1 MKKKLLSLILALS
14 TFFISAQTDSQ
25 VDEIVVEEI
34 KELVVE
40 KTIRDSST
48 EINTAKITISVS
60 GGEKPYSYTWSEKSK
75 SNSFTDEEVSILDGA
90 TEGNEYSVTVADS
103 KGAEKTLTFVVPAVS
118 IPEVLSSSFAP
129 VVGFMDTYFFFDPFY
144 ALGLY
149 DNRVLD
155 AVGDPVRHA
164 NGTVKTI
171 KLPFM
176 VIWLILGAIFFTFRF
191 RFINFR
197 GIKHSIQLIRGKYDD
212 PTAIGEVTHFQALA
226 TAVSGTVGLG
236 NIAGV
241 AVAISLGGPGAT
253 FWLILAGL
261 LGMSTKFVE
270 CTLGVKYRT
279 IEKDGSISGGPMQYL
294 KKGFEKRGFKNVG
307 KALSVLYAF
316 VIMLAAFAAGSM
328 FQANQAAAQLA
339 SVLEVD
345 GIAKTYIGIGIAI
358 LVGIVI
364 VGGLKGIAKVT
375 EKVVPSMAGLYI
387 LMCIVVIGANIT
399 EVGGAIALIFDGAF
413 TPTAAYGGF
422 LGVLVLGFQR
432 AAFSNE
438 AGLGS
443 ASIAH
448 SAAKTKHPVSEG
460 FVALLEP
467 FIDTVVVCTLTALVL
482 IFTGTYVGQEATG
495 SALTAVA
502 FGKVIPGASIF
513 LTIAIF
519 LFAFST
525 ILTWSYYG
533 SQAAQSLFGD
543 SKIVSGIFKTI
554 FLLTIIL
561 GASIGLG
568 AVIDFADYMF
578 LTLAIPNLIGL
589 YLMSGE
595 ISKDLNSY
603 FSKIKSGEI
612 AKTK

>member
-1 MKKKLLSLILALS
+1 MKKSLLLIFTILLPLFNFSQDLS
-14 TFFISAQTDSQ
+14 VTQKVTDDS
-25 VDEIVVEEI
+25 DE
-34 KELVVE
+34 L
-40 KTIRDSST
+40 
-48 EINTAKITISVS
+48 NTAKIVIDVQ
-60 GGEKPYSYTWSEKSK
+60 GGQAPYQYFWSEKSVDTK
-75 SNSFTDEEVSILDGA
+75 TSVINGA
-90 TEGNEYSVTVADS
+90 TEGKEYSVKVVDANG
-103 KGAEKTLTFVVPAVS
+103 KEKELTFEVPTNSV
-118 IPEVLSSSFAP
+118 PESMSAAFAP
-129 VVGFMDTYFFFDPFY
+129 VVGFMDTYFFFDPFH
-144 ALGLY
+144 AIGLY
-149 DNRVLD
+149 DNRVKDENGVVLKN
-155 AVGDPVRHA
+155 P
-164 NGTVKTI
+164 NGTDRTI
-171 KLPFM
+171 KVPFM
-176 VIWLILGAIFFTFRF
+176 VIWLILGALFFTLRF

-197 GIKHSIQLIRGKYDD
+197 GIKHSLDLVRGKYDD
-212 PTAIGEVTHFQALA
+212 PEAIGEVTHFQALA

-241 AVAISLGGPGAT
+241 AVAVATGGPGAT

-261 LGMSTKFVE
+261 LGMSSKFVE

-279 IEKDGSISGGPMQYL
+279 LEEDGTISGGPMEYL
-294 KKGFEKRGFKNVG
+294 KKGFAERGFKGVG
-307 KALSVLYAF
+307 KGLSFVYA
-316 VIMLAAFAAGSM
+316 VIIMLAAFAAGSM
-328 FQANQAAAQLA
+328 FQANQATAQLS
-339 SVLEVD
+339 SVLGVG
-345 GIAKTYIGIGIAI
+345 GIAKTFIGIGIAVI
-358 LVGIVI
+358 VGIVI
-364 VGGLKGIAKVT
+364 IGGLKGIAKVT
-375 EKVVPSMAGLYI
+375 EKVVPSMAALYI
-387 LMCIVVIGANIT
+387 LMCVIVIGANIT
-399 EVGGAIALIFDGAF
+399 EVGSAFSLIIDGAF
-413 TPTAAYGGF
+413 NPQAIYGGF

-482 IFTGTYVGQEATG
+482 IFTGTYQGEEATG

-533 SQAAQSLFGD
+533 VQAAQSIFGETKLVTNIF
-543 SKIVSGIFKTI
+543 KIV
-554 FLLTIIL
+554 FLLTVVL

-568 AVIDFADYMF
+568 AVIDFADMMF

-589 YLMSGE
+589 YMMSG
-595 ISKDLNSY
+595 SVAKDLKAY
-603 FSKIKSGEI
+603 MAKVKSGEI

>member
-1 MKKKLLSLILALS
+1 MKKIFLSIIFLLSANLFLAQGIEVKE
-14 TFFISAQTDSQ
+14 TISDDSG
-25 VDEIVVEEI
+25 
-34 KELVVE
+34 
-40 KTIRDSST
+40 
-48 EINTAKITISVS
+48 EINTAKITLEVS
-60 GGEKPYSYTWSEKSK
+60 GGIPPYKYIWGEKSRK
-75 SNSFTDEEVSILDGA
+75 QTDSFIIGA
-90 TEGNEYSVTVADS
+90 TEGKEYSVKVIDS
-103 KGAEKTLTFVVPAVS
+103 KGAFKEIIFDVPTNSVPETLSAA
-118 IPEVLSSSFAP
+118 FAP

-149 DNRVLD
+149 DNRVKNDEGEVLLN
-155 AVGDPVRHA
+155 P
-164 NGTVKTI
+164 NGTEQTI
-171 KLPFM
+171 KMPFM
-176 VIWLILGAIFFTFRF
+176 VIWLVLGAIFFTLRF

-197 GIKHSIQLIRGKYDD
+197 GIKHSIELVRGKYND
-212 PTAIGEVTHFQALA
+212 PTAVGEVTHFQALA

-270 CTLGVKYRT
+270 CTLGVKYRE

-307 KALSVLYAF
+307 KVLSVVYAF

-328 FQANQAAAQLA
+328 FQSNQAAAQLA

-345 GIAKTYIGIGIAI
+345 GMAKTFIGIGIAV
-358 LVGIVI
+358 LVGVVI
-364 VGGLKGIAKVT
+364 IGGLKGIAKVT

-387 LMCIVVIGANIT
+387 LMCIIVIGANISQI
-399 EVGGAIALIFDGAF
+399 GDAFSLIIDGAF
-413 TPTAAYGGF
+413 SPKAVYGGF

-448 SAAKTKHPVSEG
+448 SAAKTKHPVAEG

-482 IFTGTYVGQEATG
+482 IFTGTYEGQEATG

-533 SQAAQSLFGD
+533 VQAAQSLFGE
-543 SKIVSGIFKTI
+543 SKIVSNIFKI
-554 FLLTIIL
+554 VFLLTVVL

-568 AVIDFADYMF
+568 AVIDFADMMF

-595 ISKDLNSY
+595 VAKDLKEY
-603 FSKIKSGEI
+603 FAKVKSGEI

>member
-1 MKKKLLSLILALS
+1 MNKLFLSLIIF
-14 TFFISAQTDSQ
+14 TFFSQLGFSQLKVSHHITD
-25 VDEIVVEEI
+25 
-34 KELVVE
+34 
-40 KTIRDSST
+40 DSS
-48 EINTAKITISVS
+48 EIETAVIDINVE
-60 GGEKPYSYTWSEKSK
+60 GGTAPYKYYWSEKNIDTSTK
-75 SNSFTDEEVSILDGA
+75 TVNKA
-90 TEGNEYSVTVADS
+90 KEGKEYAVRVEDASGLSGEHVF
-103 KGAEKTLTFVVPAVS
+103 EVPAVS
-118 IPEVLSSSFAP
+118 IPEKMSSAFAP
-129 VVGFMDTYFFFDPFY
+129 IVGFMDQYFFFDPFY
-144 ALGLY
+144 SLGLY
-149 DNRVLD
+149 DNRVKD
-155 AVGDPVRHA
+155 ANGDIVLNP

-176 VIWLILGAIFFTFRF
+176 VIWLILGAVFFTIRF
-191 RFINFR
+191 GFINIR
-197 GIKHSIQLIRGKYDD
+197 GVKHSLKLVRGKYDEAD
-212 PTAIGEVTHFQALA
+212 AKGEVTHFQALA

-241 AVAISLGGPGAT
+241 AVAISTGGPGAT
-253 FWLILAGL
+253 FWIILAGL
-261 LGMSTKFVE
+261 LGMSSKFIE

-279 IEKDGSISGGPMQYL
+279 VAEDGTISGGPMEYL
-294 KKGFEKRGFKNVG
+294 KKGFAEKGLGGLG
-307 KALSVLYAF
+307 KGLSFIYAII
-316 VIMLAAFAAGSM
+316 IMLAAFAAGSM
-328 FQANQAAAQLA
+328 FQANQATAQLA
-339 SVLEVD
+339 SVMGVD
-345 GIAKTYIGIGIAI
+345 GTAKTIIGVVIAV

-375 EKVVPSMAGLYI
+375 DKVVPSMAGLYI
-387 LMCIVVIGANIT
+387 LMCVIVVGANIT
-399 EVGGAIALIFDGAF
+399 EVGQAFGLIIDGAF
-413 TPTAAYGGF
+413 QADAMYGGF

-448 SAAKTKHPVSEG
+448 SAAKTNHPVAEG

-482 IFTGTYVGQEATG
+482 IFTGTYEGEVATG

-502 FGKVIPGASIF
+502 FSKVIPGADYL

-533 SQAAQSLFGD
+533 VKAAQSIFG
-543 SKIVSGIFKTI
+543 SKKIVEIIFKAV
-554 FLLTIIL
+554 FLLTVVL

-568 AVIDFADYMF
+568 AVIDFADMMF

-589 YLMSGE
+589 YMMSGGVA
-595 ISKDLNSY
+595 KDLKTY
-603 FSKIKSGEI
+603 FAKVKSGEI
-612 AKTK
+612 PQTK

>member
-1 MKKKLLSLILALS
+1 MNKLFLSLIIFA
-14 TFFISAQTDSQ
+14 FFSQ
-25 VDEIVVEEI
+25 LGFSQLKVTHNIID
-34 KELVVE
+34 
-40 KTIRDSST
+40 DSS
-48 EINTAKITISVS
+48 EIETAVIDISVE
-60 GGEKPYSYTWSEKSK
+60 GGTAPYKYYWSEK
-75 SNSFTDEEVSILDGA
+75 NIDTDTKTVLKAKEGKKYSVRVEDASGA
-90 TEGNEYSVTVADS
+90 TGELSF
-103 KGAEKTLTFVVPAVS
+103 KVPAES
-118 IPEVLSSSFAP
+118 IPEKMSASFAP
-129 VVGFMDTYFFFDPFY
+129 IVGFMDEYFFFDPFY
-144 ALGLY
+144 SLGLY
-149 DNRVLD
+149 DNKVKDANGDVVLN
-155 AVGDPVRHA
+155 P

-176 VIWLILGAIFFTFRF
+176 VIWLILGAVFFTIRF
-191 RFINFR
+191 GFINIR
-197 GIKHSIQLIRGKYDD
+197 GIKHSIKLVRGKYDE
-212 PTAIGEVTHFQALA
+212 PGAQGEVTHFQALA

-241 AVAISLGGPGAT
+241 AVAISTGGPGAT
-253 FWLILAGL
+253 FWIILAGL
-261 LGMSTKFVE
+261 LGMSSKFIE

-279 IEKDGSISGGPMQYL
+279 VAEDGTISGGPMEYL
-294 KKGFEKRGFKNVG
+294 KKGFAEKGLGGLG
-307 KALSVLYAF
+307 KGLSLIYAII
-316 VIMLAAFAAGSM
+316 IMLAAFAAGSM
-328 FQANQAAAQLA
+328 FQANQATAQLA
-339 SVLEVD
+339 SVMGVD
-345 GIAKTYIGIGIAI
+345 GTAKTVIGVVIAV

-375 EKVVPSMAGLYI
+375 DKVVPSMAGLYI
-387 LMCIVVIGANIT
+387 LMCIIVVGANIT
-399 EVGGAIALIFDGAF
+399 EVGSAFGLIIDGAF
-413 TPTAAYGGF
+413 QADAMYGGF

-448 SAAKTKHPVSEG
+448 SAAKTNHPVAEG

-482 IFTGTYVGQEATG
+482 IFTGTYEGEVATG

-502 FGKVIPGASIF
+502 FSKVIPGADYL

-533 SQAAQSLFGD
+533 VKAAQSIFGRK
-543 SKIVSGIFKTI
+543 KIVENIFKAV
-554 FLLTIIL
+554 FLLTVVL

-568 AVIDFADYMF
+568 AVIDFADMMF

-589 YLMSGE
+589 YMMSGGVA
-595 ISKDLNSY
+595 KDLKVY
-603 FSKIKSGEI
+603 FAKVKSGEI
-612 AKTK
+612 PQTK

>member
-1 MKKKLLSLILALS
+1 MNRLFISLIIFA
-14 TFFISAQTDSQ
+14 FFSQ
-25 VDEIVVEEI
+25 LGFSQLKV
-34 KELVVE
+34 
-40 KTIRDSST
+40 SH
-48 EINTAKITISVS
+48 KITDESSEIETAVIDINVE
-60 GGEKPYSYTWSEKSK
+60 GGIAPYKYYWSE
-75 SNSFTDEEVSILDGA
+75 TSIDTNTKTVNKA
-90 TEGNEYSVTVADS
+90 KEGKTYSVKVEDSTGASTSHEFTVPTES
-103 KGAEKTLTFVVPAVS
+103 VPEK
-118 IPEVLSSSFAP
+118 LSAAFAP
-129 VVGFMDTYFFFDPFY
+129 IVGFMDTYFFFDPFHS
-144 ALGLY
+144 LGLY
-149 DNRVLD
+149 DNQ
-155 AVGDPVRHA
+155 VRDKNGNVVMNP

-176 VIWLILGAIFFTFRF
+176 VIWLILGAIFFTIRF
-191 RFINFR
+191 GFINIR
-197 GIKHSIQLIRGKYDD
+197 GIKHSLKLVRGKYDESD
-212 PTAIGEVTHFQALA
+212 AEGEVTHFQALA

-241 AVAISLGGPGAT
+241 AVAISAGGPGAT
-253 FWLILAGL
+253 FWIILAGL
-261 LGMSTKFVE
+261 LGMSSKFVE

-279 IEKDGSISGGPMQYL
+279 VAEDGTISGGPMEYL
-294 KKGFEKRGFKNVG
+294 KKGFAEKGLGGLG
-307 KALSVLYAF
+307 KGLSVLYALI
-316 VIMLAAFAAGSM
+316 IMLAAFAAGSM
-328 FQANQAAAQLA
+328 FQANQATAQLA
-339 SVLEVD
+339 SVTGLE
-345 GIAKTYIGIGIAI
+345 GNAKTFIGIGIAV

-375 EKVVPSMAGLYI
+375 DKVVPSMAGLYI
-387 LMCIVVIGANIT
+387 LMCLIVVIANIT
-399 EVGGAIALIFDGAF
+399 QVGDAFSQIIGGAFEAKAM
-413 TPTAAYGGF
+413 YGGF

-448 SAAKTKHPVSEG
+448 SAAKTKHPVAEG

-482 IFTGTYVGQEATG
+482 IFTGTGITDGATESG

-502 FGKVIPGASIF
+502 FSKVIPYADVL

-533 SQAAQSLFGD
+533 SKAAQSLFGQK
-543 SKIVSGIFKTI
+543 KIVDIVFKVV
-554 FLLTIIL
+554 FLLTVIL

-568 AVIDFADYMF
+568 AVIDFADMMF

-589 YLMSGE
+589 YMMSGGVA
-595 ISKDLNSY
+595 KDLKTY
-603 FSKIKSGEI
+603 FAKVKSGEI
-612 AKTK
+612 PQTK

>member
-1 MKKKLLSLILALS
+1 MKKGFLILMSFLSLTLLNAQDLKVTHS
-14 TFFISAQTDSQ
+14 ISDASD
-25 VDEIVVEEI
+25 
-34 KELVVE
+34 
-40 KTIRDSST
+40 
-48 EINTAKITISVS
+48 EINTAVINISVTN
-60 GGEKPYSYTWSEKSK
+60 GQAPYQYFWSE
-75 SNSFTDEEVSILDGA
+75 NSVDTQTFKLEGA
-90 TEGNEYSVTVADS
+90 TEGKKYSVKVVDANNTS
-103 KGAEKTLTFVVPAVS
+103 KEITFKVPTNSV
-118 IPEVLSSSFAP
+118 PEALSASFAP
-129 VVGFMDTYFFFDPFY
+129 VVVFLDTYFFFDPFH
-144 ALGLY
+144 AIGLY
-149 DNRVLD
+149 DNRVKDDNGKVLLN
-155 AVGDPVRHA
+155 P
-164 NGTVKTI
+164 NGTPKTI

-191 RFINFR
+191 GFINIR
-197 GIKHSIQLIRGKYDD
+197 GIKHSFDLVRGKYDD
-212 PTAIGEVTHFQALA
+212 PNAVGEVTHFQALA

-241 AVAISLGGPGAT
+241 AVAISTGGPGAT

-270 CTLGVKYRT
+270 CTLGVKYRVV
-279 IEKDGSISGGPMQYL
+279 EADGTISGGPMEYL
-294 KKGFEKRGFKNVG
+294 KKGFEERGFKNVG
-307 KALSVLYAF
+307 KVLSAVYAF

-328 FQANQAAAQLA
+328 FQANQAAAQLS
-339 SVLEVD
+339 SVLGV
-345 GIAKTYIGIGIAI
+345 GGLSKTFIGIGIAV

-375 EKVVPSMAGLYI
+375 DKVVPSMAGLYI
-387 LMCIVVIGANIT
+387 LMCLIVIGANIT
-399 EVGGAIALIFDGAF
+399 ELGNAFSLIINGAF
-413 TPTAAYGGF
+413 QADAMYGGF
-422 LGVLVLGFQR
+422 LGVMVLGFQR

-448 SAAKTKHPVSEG
+448 SAAKTNHPVSEG

-482 IFTGTYVGQEATG
+482 IFTGTYTGYAETG

-533 SQAAQSLFGD
+533 VQAAQSLFGET
-543 SKIVSGIFKTI
+543 KIVTNIFKLV
-554 FLLTIIL
+554 FLLTVIL

-578 LTLAIPNLIGL
+578 LTLAIPNLLGL
-589 YLMSGE
+589 YLMSGSV
-595 ISKDLNSY
+595 SKDLKEY
-603 FSKIKSGEI
+603 FAKVKSGEI

>member
-1 MKKKLLSLILALS
+1 MNKLFFSLIFLLSAQFSLAQDLEVNE
-14 TFFISAQTDSQ
+14 TITDNSG
-25 VDEIVVEEI
+25 
-34 KELVVE
+34 
-40 KTIRDSST
+40 
-48 EINTAKITISVS
+48 EINTAKITIAVN
-60 GGEKPYSYTWSEKSK
+60 GGTPPYKYYWKEKSRK
-75 SNSFTDEEVSILDGA
+75 ITDSVIEGA
-90 TEGNEYSVTVADS
+90 TEGKEYSVKVTDS
-103 KGAEKTLTFVVPAVS
+103 MDASKELTFQVPAIS
-118 IPEVLSSSFAP
+118 IPEKLSAAFAP
-129 VVGFMDTYFFFDPFY
+129 VVGFMDTYFFFDPFH

-149 DNRVLD
+149 DNRVKNENGEVLLN
-155 AVGDPVRHA
+155 P
-164 NGTVKTI
+164 NGTEQTI

-197 GIKHSIQLIRGKYDD
+197 GIRHSLQLVRGKYDD
-212 PTAIGEVTHFQALA
+212 PTAVGEVTHFQALA

-241 AVAISLGGPGAT
+241 AVAVSLGGPGAT

-294 KKGFEKRGFKNVG
+294 KKGFEKRGFKNIG
-307 KALSVLYAF
+307 KVLSVVYAF

-328 FQANQAAAQLA
+328 FQANQATAQLA
-339 SVLEVD
+339 SVLGVD
-345 GIAKTYIGIGIAI
+345 GMAKTFIGIGIAI

-364 VGGLKGIAKVT
+364 IGGLKGIAKVT

-387 LMCIVVIGANIT
+387 LMCIIVIGANIDQL
-399 EVGGAIALIFDGAF
+399 GDAFSLIIDGAF
-413 TPTAAYGGF
+413 SPKAAYGGF

-482 IFTGTYVGQEATG
+482 IFTGTYEGQEATG

-533 SQAAQSLFGD
+533 VQAAQSLFGD
-543 SKIVSGIFKTI
+543 SKIVSNIFKII
-554 FLLTIIL
+554 FLLTVVL

-568 AVIDFADYMF
+568 AVIDFADMMF

-595 ISKDLNSY
+595 VAKDLKEY
-603 FSKIKSGEI
+603 LAKVKSGEI
-612 AKTK
+612 VKTK

>member
-1 MKKKLLSLILALS
+1 MKKGFLILMSFLSLTLLNAQDLKVTHS
-14 TFFISAQTDSQ
+14 ISDASD
-25 VDEIVVEEI
+25 
-34 KELVVE
+34 
-40 KTIRDSST
+40 
-48 EINTAKITISVS
+48 EINTAVINISVTN
-60 GGEKPYSYTWSEKSK
+60 GQAPYQYFWSE
-75 SNSFTDEEVSILDGA
+75 NSVDTQTFKLEGA
-90 TEGNEYSVTVADS
+90 TEGKKYSVKVVDANNTS
-103 KGAEKTLTFVVPAVS
+103 KEITFKVPTNSV
-118 IPEVLSSSFAP
+118 PEALSASFAP
-129 VVGFMDTYFFFDPFY
+129 VVVFLDTYFFFDPFH
-144 ALGLY
+144 AIGLY
-149 DNRVLD
+149 DNRVKDDNGKVLLN
-155 AVGDPVRHA
+155 P
-164 NGTVKTI
+164 NGTPKTI

-191 RFINFR
+191 GFINIR
-197 GIKHSIQLIRGKYDD
+197 GIKHSFDLVRGKYDD
-212 PTAIGEVTHFQALA
+212 PNAVGEVTHFQALA

-241 AVAISLGGPGAT
+241 AVAISTGGPGAT

-270 CTLGVKYRT
+270 CTLGVKYRVV
-279 IEKDGSISGGPMQYL
+279 EADGTISGGPMEYL
-294 KKGFEKRGFKNVG
+294 KKGFEERGFKNVG
-307 KALSVLYAF
+307 KVLSAVYAF

-328 FQANQAAAQLA
+328 FQANQAAAQLS
-339 SVLEVD
+339 SVLGV
-345 GIAKTYIGIGIAI
+345 GGLSKTFIGIGIAV

-375 EKVVPSMAGLYI
+375 DKVVPSMAGLYI
-387 LMCIVVIGANIT
+387 LMCLIVIGANIT
-399 EVGGAIALIFDGAF
+399 ELGNAFSLIINGAF
-413 TPTAAYGGF
+413 QADAMYGGF
-422 LGVLVLGFQR
+422 LGVMVLGFQR

-448 SAAKTKHPVSEG
+448 SAAKTNHPVSEG

-482 IFTGTYVGQEATG
+482 IFTGTYTGYAETG

-533 SQAAQSLFGD
+533 VQAAQSLFGET
-543 SKIVSGIFKTI
+543 KIVTNIFKLV
-554 FLLTIIL
+554 FLLTVVL

-578 LTLAIPNLIGL
+578 LTLAIPNLLGL
-589 YLMSGE
+589 YLMSGSV
-595 ISKDLNSY
+595 SKDLKEY
-603 FSKIKSGEI
+603 FAKVKSGEI

>member
-1 MKKKLLSLILALS
+1 MAFLSL
-14 TFFISAQTDSQ
+14 TFLNAQDLNVTHNISDTSD
-25 VDEIVVEEI
+25 
-34 KELVVE
+34 
-40 KTIRDSST
+40 
-48 EINTAKITISVS
+48 EINTAVITLNVT
-60 GGEKPYSYTWSEKSK
+60 GGQAPYQYFWSEKSVDTK
-75 SNSFTDEEVSILDGA
+75 TTVIEKA
-90 TEGNEYSVTVADS
+90 TEGKEYSVKVVDANN
-103 KGAEKTLTFVVPAVS
+103 KTKELTFEVPTNS
-118 IPEVLSSSFAP
+118 FPETLSASFAP
-129 VVGFMDTYFFFDPFY
+129 VVSFMDKYFFFDPFH
-144 ALGLY
+144 AIGLY
-149 DNRVLD
+149 DNRVTD
-155 AVGDPVRHA
+155 DNGDVLLNP
-164 NGTVKTI
+164 NGTEKTI

-191 RFINFR
+191 GFINFR
-197 GIKHSIQLIRGKYDD
+197 GLRHSFDLIRGKYDD
-212 PTAIGEVTHFQALA
+212 PNAVGEVTHFQALA

-241 AVAISLGGPGAT
+241 AVAIATGGPGAT

-270 CTLGVKYRT
+270 CTLGVKYRVL
-279 IEKDGSISGGPMQYL
+279 EEDGTISGGPMEYL
-294 KKGFEKRGFKNVG
+294 KKGFEERGFKNVG
-307 KALSVLYAF
+307 KVLSAVYAF

-328 FQANQAAAQLA
+328 FQANQAAAQLS
-339 SVLEVD
+339 SVIGVG
-345 GIAKTYIGIGIAI
+345 GIAKTFIGVGIAV
-358 LVGIVI
+358 LVGVVI

-375 EKVVPSMAGLYI
+375 DKVVPSMAGLYI
-387 LMCIVVIGANIT
+387 LMCLIVIGANIT
-399 EVGGAIALIFDGAF
+399 ELGNAFSLIFSGAF
-413 TPTAAYGGF
+413 EADAMYGGF
-422 LGVLVLGFQR
+422 LGVMVLGFQR

-482 IFTGTYVGQEATG
+482 IFTGTYTGYEETG

-502 FGKVIPGASIF
+502 FAKVIPGANIF

-533 SQAAQSLFGD
+533 VQAAQSLFGET
-543 SKIVSGIFKTI
+543 KIVTNIFKVV
-554 FLLTIIL
+554 FLLTVIL

-578 LTLAIPNLIGL
+578 LTLAIPNLLGL
-589 YLMSGE
+589 YLMSG
-595 ISKDLNSY
+595 SVAKDLKEY
-603 FSKIKSGEI
+603 YAKVKSGEI

>member
-1 MKKKLLSLILALS
+1 MKKSLLCIIAILFTSLN
-14 TFFISAQTDSQ
+14 FAQDLTVTKKITDDS
-25 VDEIVVEEI
+25 DE
-34 KELVVE
+34 L
-40 KTIRDSST
+40 
-48 EINTAKITISVS
+48 NTAKIVIDVK
-60 GGEKPYSYTWSEKSK
+60 GGQAPYEYFWSEA
-75 SNSFTDEEVSILDGA
+75 SIDTKTSVINGA
-90 TEGNEYSVTVADS
+90 TEGKDYAVKVVDANGLSTELSFEVPTNSV
-103 KGAEKTLTFVVPAVS
+103 
-118 IPEVLSSSFAP
+118 PESMSAAFAP
-129 VVGFMDTYFFFDPFY
+129 VVAFMDKYFFFDPFH
-144 ALGLY
+144 AIGLY
-149 DNRVLD
+149 DNRVKDENGNVLKN
-155 AVGDPVRHA
+155 P
-164 NGTVKTI
+164 NGTDKTI
-171 KLPFM
+171 KVPFM
-176 VIWLILGAIFFTFRF
+176 VIWLILGALFFTLRF

-197 GIKHSIQLIRGKYDD
+197 GIKHSLDLVRGKYDD
-212 PTAIGEVTHFQALA
+212 PDAVGEVTHFQALA

-241 AVAISLGGPGAT
+241 AVAVATGGPGAT

-261 LGMSTKFVE
+261 LGMSSKFVE

-279 IEKDGSISGGPMQYL
+279 LEKDGTISGGPMEYL
-294 KKGFEKRGFKNVG
+294 KKGFAERGFG
-307 KALSVLYAF
+307 KLGKGLSVLYAF
-316 VIMLAAFAAGSM
+316 IIMLAAFAAGSM
-328 FQANQAAAQLA
+328 FQANQATAQLS
-339 SVLEVD
+339 SVLGVD
-345 GIAKTYIGIGIAI
+345 GIAKTFIGVGIAI

-375 EKVVPSMAGLYI
+375 DKVVPSMAGLYI
-387 LMCIVVIGANIT
+387 LMCVIVIGANIT
-399 EVGGAIALIFDGAF
+399 ELGSAFGLIIDGAF
-413 TPTAAYGGF
+413 SPSAIYGGF

-482 IFTGTYVGQEATG
+482 IFTGVYSDPSASG
-495 SALTAVA
+495 SALTAIA
-502 FGKVIPGASIF
+502 FAKVIPGASIF

-533 SQAAQSLFGD
+533 VQAAQSLFGET
-543 SKIVSGIFKTI
+543 KIVTNIFKI
-554 FLLTIIL
+554 VFLLTVVL

-568 AVIDFADYMF
+568 AVIDFADMMF

-589 YLMSGE
+589 YLMSG
-595 ISKDLNSY
+595 SVAKDLKAY
-603 FSKIKSGEI
+603 MAKVKSGEI

>member
-1 MKKKLLSLILALS
+1 MKKLLLSLIFILS
-14 TFFISAQTDSQ
+14 TYFISAQSESLPNVTK
-25 VDEIVVEEI
+25 VEEI
-34 KELVVE
+34 KELTVKETV
-40 KTIRDSST
+40 TDTST
-48 EINTAKITISVS
+48 EINTAKITINVS
-60 GGEKPYSYTWSEKSK
+60 GGLKPYRYTWSERSM
-75 SNSFTDEEVSILDGA
+75 SNSLTSKEISVLEKA
-90 TEGNEYSVTVADS
+90 TEGKEYSVEVEDS
-103 KGAEKTLTFVVPAVS
+103 KGAKKKVTFVIPAKS

-155 AVGDPVRHA
+155 DAGEPVKHP
-164 NGTVKTI
+164 NGSVKTI

-197 GIKHSIQLIRGKYDD
+197 GIKHSIQLVRGKYDD
-212 PTAIGEVTHFQALA
+212 PTAVGEVTHFQALA

-241 AVAISLGGPGAT
+241 AVAVSLGGPGAT

-261 LGMSTKFVE
+261 LGMSTKFIE

-279 IEKDGSISGGPMQYL
+279 IEANGTISGGPMQYL

-307 KALSVLYAF
+307 KGLSILYAF

-364 VGGLKGIAKVT
+364 IGGLKGIAKVT

-399 EVGGAIALIFDGAF
+399 EVGDAFMLIFDGAF
-413 TPTAAYGGF
+413 TPTAVYGGF

-448 SAAKTKHPVSEG
+448 SAAKTNHPVSEG

-467 FIDTVVVCTLTALVL
+467 FIDTVVVCTITALVL
-482 IFTGTYVGQEATG
+482 IFTKTYVGEEATG
-495 SALTAVA
+495 SALTAIA

-543 SKIVSGIFKTI
+543 SKIVSGTFKTI

-595 ISKDLNSY
+595 VSKDLKTY
-603 FSKIKSGEI
+603 FNKVKSGEI
-612 AKTK
+612 VKTK

>member
-1 MKKKLLSLILALS
+1 MKKGIFILMSFLSLSFLNAQDLNV
-14 TFFISAQTDSQ
+14 THNISDDS
-25 VDEIVVEEI
+25 DE
-34 KELVVE
+34 L
-40 KTIRDSST
+40 
-48 EINTAKITISVS
+48 NTAIITINAT
-60 GGEKPYSYTWSEKSK
+60 GGQAPYQYFWSEKSVDTK
-75 SNSFTDEEVSILDGA
+75 TDVLVKA
-90 TEGNEYSVTVADS
+90 TEGKEYSVKVIDANN
-103 KGAEKTLTFVVPAVS
+103 KTKEITFEVPTNS
-118 IPEVLSSSFAP
+118 FPETLSASFAP
-129 VVGFMDTYFFFDPFY
+129 VVNFMDKYFFFDPFH
-144 ALGLY
+144 AIGLY
-149 DNRVLD
+149 DNRVTD
-155 AVGDPVRHA
+155 DNGDVLLNP
-164 NGTVKTI
+164 NGTEKTI

-191 RFINFR
+191 GFINLR
-197 GIKHSIQLIRGKYDD
+197 GIKHSLDLIRGKYDD
-212 PTAIGEVTHFQALA
+212 PDAIGEVTHFQALA

-241 AVAISLGGPGAT
+241 AVAIATGGPGAT

-270 CTLGVKYRT
+270 CTLGVKYRVL
-279 IEKDGSISGGPMQYL
+279 EEDGTISGGPMEYL
-294 KKGFEKRGFKNVG
+294 KKGFEERGFKNIG
-307 KALSVLYAF
+307 KVLSAVYAF

-328 FQANQAAAQLA
+328 FQANQAAAQLS
-339 SVLEVD
+339 SVMGVG
-345 GIAKTYIGIGIAI
+345 GIAKTFIGIGIAV

-375 EKVVPSMAGLYI
+375 DKVVPSMAALYI
-387 LMCIVVIGANIT
+387 VMCLIVIGANIS
-399 EVGGAIALIFDGAF
+399 EIGNAFSLIFNGAF
-413 TPTAAYGGF
+413 EADAMYGGF
-422 LGVLVLGFQR
+422 LGVMVLGFQR

-448 SAAKTKHPVSEG
+448 SAAKTKHPVAEG

-482 IFTGTYVGQEATG
+482 IFTGTYTGYEETG

-502 FGKVIPGASIF
+502 FAKVIPGANIF

-533 SQAAQSLFGD
+533 VQAAQSLFGET
-543 SKIVSGIFKTI
+543 KIVTNIFKVV
-554 FLLTIIL
+554 FLLTVIL

-578 LTLAIPNLIGL
+578 LTLAIPNLLGL
-589 YLMSGE
+589 YLMSG
-595 ISKDLNSY
+595 SVAKDLKEY
-603 FSKIKSGEI
+603 YAKVKSGEI

>member
-1 MKKKLLSLILALS
+1 MKKGIFILMSFLSLGLLNAQDLS
-14 TFFISAQTDSQ
+14 VTHTTTDSS
-25 VDEIVVEEI
+25 DE
-34 KELVVE
+34 LQ
-40 KTIRDSST
+40 
-48 EINTAKITISVS
+48 TAVITINAT
-60 GGEKPYSYTWSEKSK
+60 GGQAPYQYFWSEKSVDTNTFK
-75 SNSFTDEEVSILDGA
+75 LEKA
-90 TEGNEYSVTVADS
+90 TEGKEYSVKVVDANKQS
-103 KGAEKTLTFVVPAVS
+103 QEITFEVPTNS
-118 IPEVLSSSFAP
+118 IPESLSASFAP
-129 VVGFMDTYFFFDPFY
+129 VVNFMDKYFFFDPFH
-144 ALGLY
+144 AIGLY
-149 DNRVLD
+149 DNRVMDDNGQVLLN
-155 AVGDPVRHA
+155 P
-164 NGTVKTI
+164 NGTEKTI

-176 VIWLILGAIFFTFRF
+176 VIWLILGAVFFTFRF
-191 RFINFR
+191 GFINIR
-197 GIKHSIQLIRGKYDD
+197 GIKHSLDLVRGKYDD
-212 PTAIGEVTHFQALA
+212 PEAVGEVTHFQALA

-241 AVAISLGGPGAT
+241 AVAIATGGPGAT

-270 CTLGVKYRT
+270 CTLGVKYRVL
-279 IEKDGSISGGPMQYL
+279 EEDGTISGGPMEYL
-294 KKGFEKRGFKNVG
+294 KKGFEERGFKNIG
-307 KALSVLYAF
+307 KVLSTLYAI

-328 FQANQAAAQLA
+328 FQANQAAAQLS
-339 SVLEVD
+339 SVLGV
-345 GIAKTYIGIGIAI
+345 GGLAKTFIGIGIAV
-358 LVGIVI
+358 LVGVVI

-375 EKVVPSMAGLYI
+375 DKVVPSMAGLYI
-387 LMCIVVIGANIT
+387 LMCVIVIGANIS
-399 EVGGAIALIFDGAF
+399 ELGNAFSLIFNGAF
-413 TPTAAYGGF
+413 EADAIYGGF
-422 LGVLVLGFQR
+422 LGVMVLGFQR

-448 SAAKTKHPVSEG
+448 SAAKTKHPVAEG

-482 IFTGTYVGQEATG
+482 IFTGTYTGYEETG

-502 FGKVIPGASIF
+502 FAKVIPGASIF

-533 SQAAQSLFGD
+533 VQAAQSLFGET
-543 SKIVSGIFKTI
+543 KIVTNIFKVV
-554 FLLTIIL
+554 FLLTVVL

-578 LTLAIPNLIGL
+578 LTLAIPNLLGL
-589 YLMSGE
+589 YLMSGSV
-595 ISKDLNSY
+595 SKDLKEY
-603 FSKIKSGEI
+603 FAKVKSGEI

>member
-1 MKKKLLSLILALS
+1 MKKGFLILMSFLSLTLLNAQDLKVTHS
-14 TFFISAQTDSQ
+14 ISDASD
-25 VDEIVVEEI
+25 
-34 KELVVE
+34 
-40 KTIRDSST
+40 
-48 EINTAKITISVS
+48 EINTAVINISVTN
-60 GGEKPYSYTWSEKSK
+60 GQAPYQYFWSE
-75 SNSFTDEEVSILDGA
+75 NSVDTQTFKLEGA
-90 TEGNEYSVTVADS
+90 TEGKKYSVKVVDANNTS
-103 KGAEKTLTFVVPAVS
+103 KEITFKVPTNSV
-118 IPEVLSSSFAP
+118 PEALSASFAP
-129 VVGFMDTYFFFDPFY
+129 VVVFLDTYFFFDPFH
-144 ALGLY
+144 AIGLY
-149 DNRVLD
+149 DNRVKDDNGKVLLN
-155 AVGDPVRHA
+155 P
-164 NGTVKTI
+164 NGTPKTI

-191 RFINFR
+191 GFINIR
-197 GIKHSIQLIRGKYDD
+197 GIKHSFDLVRGKYDD
-212 PTAIGEVTHFQALA
+212 PNAVGEVTHFQALA

-241 AVAISLGGPGAT
+241 AVAISTGGPGAT

-270 CTLGVKYRT
+270 CTLGVKYRVV
-279 IEKDGSISGGPMQYL
+279 EADGTISGGPMEYL
-294 KKGFEKRGFKNVG
+294 KKGFEERGFKNVG
-307 KALSVLYAF
+307 KLLSAVYAF

-328 FQANQAAAQLA
+328 FQANQAAAQLS
-339 SVLEVD
+339 SVLGV
-345 GIAKTYIGIGIAI
+345 GGLSKTFIGIGIAV

-375 EKVVPSMAGLYI
+375 DKVVPSMAGLYI
-387 LMCIVVIGANIT
+387 LMCLIVIGANIT
-399 EVGGAIALIFDGAF
+399 ELGNAFSLIINGAF
-413 TPTAAYGGF
+413 QADAMYGGF
-422 LGVLVLGFQR
+422 LGVMVLGFQR

-448 SAAKTKHPVSEG
+448 SAAKTNHPVSEG

-482 IFTGTYVGQEATG
+482 IFTGTYTGYAETG

-533 SQAAQSLFGD
+533 VQAAQSLFGET
-543 SKIVSGIFKTI
+543 KIVTNIFKLV
-554 FLLTIIL
+554 FLLTVVL

-568 AVIDFADYMF
+568 AVID
-578 LTLAIPNLIGL
+578 LQIIC
-589 YLMSGE
+589 S
-595 ISKDLNSY
+595 
-603 FSKIKSGEI
+603 
-612 AKTK
+612 

>member
-1 MKKKLLSLILALS
+1 MNKLFLSLIIFA
-14 TFFISAQTDSQ
+14 FFSQ
-25 VDEIVVEEI
+25 LGFSQLKVTHNIID
-34 KELVVE
+34 
-40 KTIRDSST
+40 DSS
-48 EINTAKITISVS
+48 EIETAVIDISVE
-60 GGEKPYSYTWSEKSK
+60 GGTAPYKYYWSEK
-75 SNSFTDEEVSILDGA
+75 NIDTDTKTVLKAKEGKKYSVRVEDASGA
-90 TEGNEYSVTVADS
+90 TGELSF
-103 KGAEKTLTFVVPAVS
+103 KVPAES
-118 IPEVLSSSFAP
+118 IPEKMSASFAP
-129 VVGFMDTYFFFDPFY
+129 IVGFMDEYFFFDPFY
-144 ALGLY
+144 SLGLY
-149 DNRVLD
+149 DNKVKDANGDVVLN
-155 AVGDPVRHA
+155 P

-176 VIWLILGAIFFTFRF
+176 VIWLILGAVFFTIRF
-191 RFINFR
+191 GFINIR
-197 GIKHSIQLIRGKYDD
+197 GIKHSIKLVRGKYDE
-212 PTAIGEVTHFQALA
+212 PGAQGEVTHFQALA

-241 AVAISLGGPGAT
+241 AVAISTGGPGAT
-253 FWLILAGL
+253 FWIILAGL
-261 LGMSTKFVE
+261 LGMSSKFIE

-279 IEKDGSISGGPMQYL
+279 VAEDGTISGGPMEYL
-294 KKGFEKRGFKNVG
+294 KKGFAEKGLGGLG
-307 KALSVLYAF
+307 KGLSLIYAII
-316 VIMLAAFAAGSM
+316 IMLAAFAAGSM
-328 FQANQAAAQLA
+328 FQANQATAQLA
-339 SVLEVD
+339 SVMGVD
-345 GIAKTYIGIGIAI
+345 GTAKTVIGVIIAV

-375 EKVVPSMAGLYI
+375 DKVVPSMAGLYI
-387 LMCIVVIGANIT
+387 LMCIIVVVANIT
-399 EVGGAIALIFDGAF
+399 EVGSAFGLIIDGAF
-413 TPTAAYGGF
+413 QADAMYGGF

-448 SAAKTKHPVSEG
+448 SAAKTNHPVAEG

-482 IFTGTYVGQEATG
+482 IFTGTYEGEVATG

-502 FGKVIPGASIF
+502 FSKVIPGADYL

-533 SQAAQSLFGD
+533 VKAAQSIFGRK
-543 SKIVSGIFKTI
+543 KIVENIFKAV
-554 FLLTIIL
+554 FLLTVVL

-568 AVIDFADYMF
+568 AVIDFADMMF

-589 YLMSGE
+589 YMMSGGVA
-595 ISKDLNSY
+595 KDLKVY
-603 FSKIKSGEI
+603 FAKVKSGEI
-612 AKTK
+612 PQTK

>member
-1 MKKKLLSLILALS
+1 MNKLFFSLIFLLSAQFSLAQDLEVNE
-14 TFFISAQTDSQ
+14 TITDNSG
-25 VDEIVVEEI
+25 
-34 KELVVE
+34 
-40 KTIRDSST
+40 
-48 EINTAKITISVS
+48 EINTAKITIAVN
-60 GGEKPYSYTWSEKSK
+60 GGTPPYKYYWKEKSRK
-75 SNSFTDEEVSILDGA
+75 ITDSVIEGA
-90 TEGNEYSVTVADS
+90 TEGKEYSVKVTDS
-103 KGAEKTLTFVVPAVS
+103 MDASKELTFQVPAIS
-118 IPEVLSSSFAP
+118 IPEKLSAAFAP
-129 VVGFMDTYFFFDPFY
+129 VVGFMDTYFFFDPFH

-149 DNRVLD
+149 DNRVKNENGEVLLN
-155 AVGDPVRHA
+155 P
-164 NGTVKTI
+164 NGTEQTI

-197 GIKHSIQLIRGKYDD
+197 GIRHSLQLVRGKYDD
-212 PTAIGEVTHFQALA
+212 PTAVGEVTHFQALA

-241 AVAISLGGPGAT
+241 AVAVSLGGPGAT

-294 KKGFEKRGFKNVG
+294 KKGFEKKKKKNIG
-307 KALSVLYAF
+307 KVLSVVYAF

-328 FQANQAAAQLA
+328 FQANQATAQLA
-339 SVLEVD
+339 SVLGVD
-345 GIAKTYIGIGIAI
+345 GMAKTFIGIGIAI

-364 VGGLKGIAKVT
+364 IGGLKGIAKVT

-387 LMCIVVIGANIT
+387 LMCIIVIGANIDQL
-399 EVGGAIALIFDGAF
+399 GDAFSLIIDGAF
-413 TPTAAYGGF
+413 SPKAAYGGF

-482 IFTGTYVGQEATG
+482 IFTGTYEGQEATG

-533 SQAAQSLFGD
+533 VQAAQSLFGD
-543 SKIVSGIFKTI
+543 SKIVSNIFKII
-554 FLLTIIL
+554 FLLTVVL

-568 AVIDFADYMF
+568 AVIDFADMMF

-595 ISKDLNSY
+595 VAKDLKEY
-603 FSKIKSGEI
+603 LAKVKSGEI
-612 AKTK
+612 VKTK

>member
-1 MKKKLLSLILALS
+1 MNKLFLSLIIFA
-14 TFFISAQTDSQ
+14 FFSQ
-25 VDEIVVEEI
+25 LGFSQLKVTHNIID
-34 KELVVE
+34 
-40 KTIRDSST
+40 DSS
-48 EINTAKITISVS
+48 EIETAVIDISVE
-60 GGEKPYSYTWSEKSK
+60 GGTAPYKYYWSEK
-75 SNSFTDEEVSILDGA
+75 NIDTDTKTVLKAKEGKKYSVRVEDASGA
-90 TEGNEYSVTVADS
+90 TGELSF
-103 KGAEKTLTFVVPAVS
+103 KVPAES
-118 IPEVLSSSFAP
+118 IPEKMSASFAP
-129 VVGFMDTYFFFDPFY
+129 IVGFMDEYFFFDPFY
-144 ALGLY
+144 SLGLY
-149 DNRVLD
+149 DNKVKDANGDVVLN
-155 AVGDPVRHA
+155 P

-176 VIWLILGAIFFTFRF
+176 VIWLILGAVFFTIRF
-191 RFINFR
+191 GFINIR
-197 GIKHSIQLIRGKYDD
+197 GIKHSIKLVRGKYDE
-212 PTAIGEVTHFQALA
+212 PGAQGEVTHFQALA

-241 AVAISLGGPGAT
+241 AVAISTGGPGAT
-253 FWLILAGL
+253 FWIILAGL
-261 LGMSTKFVE
+261 LGMSSKFIE

-279 IEKDGSISGGPMQYL
+279 VAEDGTISGGPMEYL
-294 KKGFEKRGFKNVG
+294 KKGFAEKGLGGLG
-307 KALSVLYAF
+307 KGLSLIYAII
-316 VIMLAAFAAGSM
+316 IMLAAFAAGSM
-328 FQANQAAAQLA
+328 FQANQATAQLA
-339 SVLEVD
+339 SVMGVD
-345 GIAKTYIGIGIAI
+345 GTAKTVIGVIIAV

-375 EKVVPSMAGLYI
+375 DKVVPSMAGLYI
-387 LMCIVVIGANIT
+387 LMCIIVVGANIT
-399 EVGGAIALIFDGAF
+399 EVGSSFGLIIDGAF
-413 TPTAAYGGF
+413 QADAMYGGF

-448 SAAKTKHPVSEG
+448 SAAKTNHPVAEG

-482 IFTGTYVGQEATG
+482 IFTGTYEGEVATG

-502 FGKVIPGASIF
+502 FSKVIPGADYL

-533 SQAAQSLFGD
+533 VKAAQSIFGRK
-543 SKIVSGIFKTI
+543 KIVENIFKAV
-554 FLLTIIL
+554 FLLTVVL

-568 AVIDFADYMF
+568 AVIDFADMMF

-589 YLMSGE
+589 YMMSGGVA
-595 ISKDLNSY
+595 KDLKVY
-603 FSKIKSGEI
+603 FAKVKSGEI
-612 AKTK
+612 PQTK

>member
-1 MKKKLLSLILALS
+1 MSFLSLTLLN
-14 TFFISAQTDSQ
+14 AQDLNVTHNITDAS
-25 VDEIVVEEI
+25 D
-34 KELVVE
+34 
-40 KTIRDSST
+40 
-48 EINTAKITISVS
+48 EINTAVITINVT
-60 GGEKPYSYTWSEKSK
+60 GGQAPYQYFWSEKSVDTK
-75 SNSFTDEEVSILDGA
+75 TTVLVKA
-90 TEGNEYSVTVADS
+90 TEGKEYSVKVVDANN
-103 KGAEKTLTFVVPAVS
+103 KTKELTFEVPTNS
-118 IPEVLSSSFAP
+118 FPETLSASFAP
-129 VVGFMDTYFFFDPFY
+129 VVNFMDKYFFFDPFHG
-144 ALGLY
+144 LGMY
-149 DNRVLD
+149 DNRVTDDNGKVLLN
-155 AVGDPVRHA
+155 P
-164 NGTVKTI
+164 NGTERTI

-176 VIWLILGAIFFTFRF
+176 VIWLMLGAVFFTFRF
-191 RFINFR
+191 GFINLR
-197 GIKHSIQLIRGKYDD
+197 GIKHSLDLVRGKYDD
-212 PTAIGEVTHFQALA
+212 PDAVGEVTHFQALA

-241 AVAISLGGPGAT
+241 AVAVATGGPGAT

-270 CTLGVKYRT
+270 CTLGVKYRVL
-279 IEKDGSISGGPMQYL
+279 EEDGTISGGPMEYL
-294 KKGFEKRGFKNVG
+294 KKGFEERGFKNVG
-307 KALSVLYAF
+307 KVLSAVYAF

-328 FQANQAAAQLA
+328 FQANQAAAQLS
-339 SVLEVD
+339 SVLGV
-345 GIAKTYIGIGIAI
+345 GGNAKTFIGIGIAI

-375 EKVVPSMAGLYI
+375 DKVVPSMAGLYI
-387 LMCIVVIGANIT
+387 LMCLIVIGANIS
-399 EVGGAIALIFDGAF
+399 ELGNAFSLIFNGAF
-413 TPTAAYGGF
+413 EADAMYGGF
-422 LGVLVLGFQR
+422 LGVMVLGFQR

-448 SAAKTKHPVSEG
+448 SAAKTKHPVAEG

-482 IFTGTYVGQEATG
+482 IFTGTYTGYEETG

-502 FGKVIPGASIF
+502 FAKVIPGANIF

-533 SQAAQSLFGD
+533 VQAAQSLFGEN
-543 SKIVSGIFKTI
+543 KIVTNIFKVV
-554 FLLTIIL
+554 FLLTVVL

-578 LTLAIPNLIGL
+578 LTLAIPNLLGL
-589 YLMSGE
+589 YLMSG
-595 ISKDLNSY
+595 SVAKDLKVY
-603 FSKIKSGEI
+603 YAKVKSGEI

>member
-1 MKKKLLSLILALS
+1 MKKYFLSLFTTLCVLVS
-14 TFFISAQTDSQ
+14 SAQQLSVTHQITDKS
-25 VDEIVVEEI
+25 DE
-34 KELVVE
+34 L
-40 KTIRDSST
+40 
-48 EINTAKITISVS
+48 NTAVISIKAN
-60 GGEKPYSYTWSEKSK
+60 GGQAPYQYFWSEKSVDTK
-75 SNSFTDEEVSILDGA
+75 TSEIVKA
-90 TEGNEYSVTVADS
+90 TEGKAYSVKVVDAVNSS
-103 KGAEKTLTFVVPAVS
+103 KELTFTVPAVS
-118 IPEVLSSSFAP
+118 VPEKMSSAFAP
-129 VVGFMDTYFFFDPFY
+129 VVAFMDTYFFFDPFY
-144 ALGLY
+144 AIGLY
-149 DNRVLD
+149 DNRVKD
-155 AVGDPVRHA
+155 A
-164 NGTVKTI
+164 NGNVLLNPNGTERTI
-171 KLPFM
+171 KVPFM
-176 VIWLILGAIFFTFRF
+176 VVWLILGALFFTLRF

-197 GIKHSIQLIRGKYDD
+197 GIKHSIDLVRGKYDD
-212 PTAIGEVTHFQALA
+212 PNATGEVSHFQALA

-241 AVAISLGGPGAT
+241 AVAVATGGPGAT

-261 LGMSTKFVE
+261 IGMSTKFVE
-270 CTLGVKYRT
+270 CTLGVKYRV
-279 IEKDGSISGGPMQYL
+279 IEKDGTISGGPMEYL
-294 KKGFEKRGFKNVG
+294 KKGFEERGFKKIG
-307 KALSVLYAF
+307 KGLSIVYAF
-316 VIMLAAFAAGSM
+316 IIMLAAFAAGSM
-328 FQANQAAAQLA
+328 FQANQATAQLS
-339 SVLEVD
+339 SVLGIGGIYKTFIGV
-345 GIAKTYIGIGIAI
+345 GIAV
-358 LVGIVI
+358 LVGVVI

-375 EKVVPSMAGLYI
+375 EKVVPSMAALYI
-387 LMCIVVIGANIT
+387 LMCVIVIGANIT
-399 EVGGAIALIFDGAF
+399 DVGTAFSLIIDGAF
-413 TPTAAYGGF
+413 NPDAIYGGF

-448 SAAKTKHPVSEG
+448 SAAKTNHPVSEG

-482 IFTGTYVGQEATG
+482 IFTGTYVGYEETG

-533 SQAAQSLFGD
+533 VQAAQSLFGET
-543 SKIVSGIFKTI
+543 KLVTNIFKII
-554 FLLTIIL
+554 FLLTVIL

-568 AVIDFADYMF
+568 AVIDFADMMF

-589 YLMSGE
+589 YLMSG
-595 ISKDLNSY
+595 SVAKDLKTY
-603 FSKIKSGEI
+603 MAKVKSGEI

>member
-1 MKKKLLSLILALS
+1 MNKKLLIL
-14 TFFISAQTDSQ
+14 FFVLFTYVSKAQDLTINKNITDTS
-25 VDEIVVEEI
+25 D
-34 KELVVE
+34 
-40 KTIRDSST
+40 
-48 EINTAKITISVS
+48 EINTAVITINVS
-60 GGEKPYSYTWSEKSK
+60 GGQAPYQFFWTES
-75 SNSFTDEEVSILDGA
+75 SIDTQTSVIKGA
-90 TEGNEYSVTVADS
+90 TEGKTYSVTVKDS
-103 KGAEKTLTFVVPAVS
+103 SGKEKELTFQVPTNS
-118 IPEVLSSSFAP
+118 IPESLSASFAP
-129 VVGFMDTYFFFDPFY
+129 IVGFMDKYFFFDPFY

-149 DNRVLD
+149 DNRVKD
-155 AVGDPVRHA
+155 DNGDVLLNP
-164 NGTVKTI
+164 NGTEKTI

-176 VIWLILGAIFFTFRF
+176 VIWLILGAIFFTFKF

-197 GIKHSIQLIRGKYDD
+197 GIKHSFDLVRGKYDN
-212 PTAIGEVTHFQALA
+212 PNAVGEVTHFQALA

-241 AVAISLGGPGAT
+241 AVAVATGGPGAT

-270 CTLGVKYRT
+270 CTLGVKYRVL
-279 IEKDGSISGGPMQYL
+279 EEDGTISGGPMQYL
-294 KKGFEKRGFKNVG
+294 KRGFEKRGFKKTG
-307 KALSVLYAF
+307 KVLSVVYAF

-339 SVLEVD
+339 SVLEVGGVAKTFIGV
-345 GIAKTYIGIGIAI
+345 GIAV
-358 LVGIVI
+358 LVGVVI

-375 EKVVPSMAGLYI
+375 DKVVPSMAGLYI
-387 LMCIVVIGANIT
+387 LMCVIVIGANIT
-399 EVGGAIALIFDGAF
+399 EVGSAFSLIIEGAF
-413 TPTAAYGGF
+413 SPKAIYGGF

-448 SAAKTKHPVSEG
+448 SAAKTDHPVSEG

-482 IFTGTYVGQEATG
+482 IFTGTYEGQTETG

-533 SQAAQSLFGD
+533 VQAAQSLFGETKLVTNIF
-543 SKIVSGIFKTI
+543 KIV
-554 FLLTIIL
+554 FLLTVVL

-568 AVIDFADYMF
+568 AVIDFADMMF

-589 YLMSGE
+589 YIMSGEVSKDLKDYFGKVKSGE
-595 ISKDLNSY
+595 ISK
-603 FSKIKSGEI
+603 
-612 AKTK
+612 TK